1 MIKKIVFL
9 HIPKTAG
16 QTVHSELLRIF
27 GPEHTSPVR
36 VHTQAAAD
44 GQFPEGYRFYSG
56 HLDWETFDTADSD
69 SFVFTVLRDPK
80 YRIASFYFYLLHKS
94 SLLNSEEL
102 SLDCNA
108 GLKEIRNKT
117 APEYFF
123 GGGKAWQRFI
133 RDHYDNFY
141 CKYFASRKVRSF
153 IDLDTLSAAEII
165 QRATNSCHDVDRVYT
180 TKTLS
185 NLENDILTLTG
196 KPVSIANTRINV
208 GPNCN
213 VNDNWAELLKL
224 MESDENRARLMR
236 FTTLDEILINNLKQ
250 ERILH

>member
-36 VHTQAAAD
+36 VHTQAGAD

-80 YRIASFYFYLLHKS
+80 DRIASFYFYLLHKS

-123 GGGKAWQRFI
+123 GEGEAWQRFI

-141 CKYFASRKVRSF
+141 CKYFAFRKVRSS
-153 IDLDTLSAAEII
+153 IDLDTLSAPKII
-165 QRATNSCHDVDRVYT
+165 QRATNSCHDLDRVYT
-180 TKTLS
+180 TKKLS
-185 NLENDILTLTG
+185 NLE
-196 KPVSIANTRINV
+196 
-208 GPNCN
+208 
-213 VNDNWAELLKL
+213 
-224 MESDENRARLMR
+224 
-236 FTTLDEILINNLKQ
+236 
-250 ERILH
+250 